1 MIRFSCRV
9 YENVFL
15 ATDYQ
20 PSLKKTSLFFKL
32 SRISCILSAPDT
44 SHPYMAFTCYKDEEV
59 HKCDVKTIKEKLH
72 AQQFHYNII
81 IHGENN
87 TAQGLSSSNSSELFF
102 LSSLV

>member
-59 HKCDVKTIKEKLH
+59 HKCDVKTIREKLH
-72 AQQFHYNII
+72 AQ
-81 IHGENN
+81 
-87 TAQGLSSSNSSELFF
+87 
-102 LSSLV
+102 